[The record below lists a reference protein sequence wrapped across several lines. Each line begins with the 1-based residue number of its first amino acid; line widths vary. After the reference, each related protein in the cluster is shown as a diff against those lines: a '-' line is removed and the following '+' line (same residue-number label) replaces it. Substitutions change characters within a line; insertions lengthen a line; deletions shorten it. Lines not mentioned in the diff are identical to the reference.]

1 MRQTGR
7 QAARIVLAS
16 LALAAMMAPAPA
28 SAQTVTAADPP
39 SVVQA
44 LRSGGYGAT
53 LTQDAGGDPMIDLQL
68 GTWKATLVF
77 YECLAATH
85 DQCQS
90 VQFRAT
96 FDAEGAGMSPA
107 DALRF
112 VGQYRFVSVT
122 LNVSNDPILS
132 WDVVTGSGVPGD
144 VFLLGARRYLDAL
157 NAMGRQLYG

>member
-1 MRQTGR
+1 MRHDGKR
-7 QAARIVLAS
+7 WSRLAAAS
-16 LALAAMMAPAPA
+16 LTAGAILAASPAA
-28 SAQTVTAADPP
+28 AATVSAADPQ
-39 SVVQA
+39 SMVEA

-53 LTQDAGGDPMIDLQL
+53 LAQDASGDPMIDLQL

-96 FDAEGAGMSPA
+96 FDAEGAGMNPA
-107 DALRF
+107 DALGF
-112 VGQYRFVSVT
+112 VGQYRFVSVSLSPT
-122 LNVSNDPILS
+122 NDPVLS
-132 WDVVTGSGVPGD
+132 WDVVTGSGLSSD